1 MDGSKPLI
9 YSVDCRSSDFKAE
22 PLDIESNDSNDEVT
36 NSEVTKLGSKRGWM
50 TSMLVLCSI
59 SLAVAILS
67 VAARISSHIWTVRQ
81 VQKWTIAGIA
91 GSTATNNLSVVEIA
105 RKDMEQFQN
114 DARFFFSLLQMPDTV
129 LYDFTASDTNLNALA
144 SSIPVLRG
152 NTYIT
157 LEKKNH
163 VSIDV
168 RFPADRFPGG
178 EGRYLVGT
186 AIIKWI
192 PGSSVLHTTMYAL
205 QQEGDR
211 KEPLFEARFRLNRLQ
226 DETTRNLELLDGHFL
241 GWMSPPKEL
250 INTRLNLLGFLYDCR
265 EGNGDESCIQA
276 RNVLDGLHRI
286 FLEKGKIVFR
296 AHPKERKLDNNNAGD
311 GHANQ
316 KLLSFQNW
324 LEITFEM
331 LARRSSKFLTPSIQ
345 SAVFSTTV

>member
-1 MDGSKPLI
+1 MDGSNPLI
-9 YSVDCRSSDFKAE
+9 YNVDCHSSNFKVE
-22 PLDIESNDSNDEVT
+22 PLDIESNDSNDDM
-36 NSEVTKLGSKRGWM
+36 NNGSTKRGTKRGWM
-50 TSMLVLCSI
+50 TSLFAVCSI

-67 VAARISSHIWTVRQ
+67 VATRLSSHIWTVRQ
-81 VQKWTIAGIA
+81 VRKWTIAG
-91 GSTATNNLSVVEIA
+91 STTTNSLSIVEIA

-152 NTYIT
+152 KTYIT
-157 LEKKNH
+157 LETKNH

-178 EGRYLVGT
+178 EGRYLVGN

-205 QQEGDR
+205 QQEGVR
-211 KEPLFEARFRLNRLQ
+211 KEPLFEARFRLNCLP
-226 DETTRNLELLDGHFL
+226 DGTTRSLELLDGHFM

-265 EGNGDESCIQA
+265 EGNDDESCMQA

-296 AHPKERKLDNNNAGD
+296 AHSKERKLDNSNGGNGK
-311 GHANQ
+311 ANE

-331 LARRSSKFLTPSIQ
+331 LARRSSKLLTPSIQ